1 MSDLESYRRRA
12 REAGAAL
19 AALPLVGRGD
29 LGPPDE
35 KTGERWDRSNVFGH
49 VAEMLPYWTV
59 QVREVMGGA
68 TQIGRDE
75 AGSLRRR
82 EGIDSGPAEPEE
94 ELRRDIERGV
104 GGLETLLD
112 EMREEDLERTALYVA
127 QSGNREVQLREVL
140 DMLLIG
146 HLEAHIDQLK
156 QLEG

>member
-1 MSDLESYRRRA
+1 MSELDTYRRRT
-12 REAGAAL
+12 REAAAAL
-19 AALPLVGRGD
+19 AALPLVGRGG

-35 KTGERWDRSNVFGH
+35 RTGERWDRSNVLGH

-59 QVREVMGGA
+59 QVREVVDGA

-75 AGSLRRR
+75 AGTLRRR
-82 EGIDSGPAEPEE
+82 EGIDSGPAAPEE

-104 GGLETLLD
+104 EGLERLLE
-112 EMREEDLERTALYVA
+112 EMREEDLDRTALYVA

-146 HLEAHIDQLK
+146 HLEAHVDQLR
-156 QLEG
+156 QLGD

>member
-19 AALPLVGRGD
+19 AAFPLVGRGG
-29 LGPPDE
+29 LGPADG
-35 KTGERWDRSNVFGH
+35 KHGERWNRSNVFGH

-82 EGIDSGPAEPEE
+82 GAIDSGPGAAEE
-94 ELRRDIERGV
+94 ELRRDIARGV
-104 GGLETLLD
+104 G
-112 EMREEDLERTALYVA
+112 
-127 QSGNREVQLREVL
+127 
-140 DMLLIG
+140 
-146 HLEAHIDQLK
+146 
-156 QLEG
+156 

>member
-12 REAGAAL
+12 REAKAAL

-49 VAEMLPYWTV
+49 VAEMLPYWTL

-75 AGSLRRR
+75 AATLRRR
-82 EGIDSGPAEPEE
+82 EAIDSGPAAPEE
-94 ELRRDIERGV
+94 GLRRDIERGV
-104 GGLETLLD
+104 GGLQGLLD
-112 EMREEDLERTALYVA
+112 EMREEDLDRTTLFIA
-127 QSGNREVQLREVL
+127 QSGNREIELREVL
-140 DMLLIG
+140 EILLIG
-146 HLEAHIDQLK
+146 HLEGHIDQLR
-156 QLEG
+156 QLER

>member
-49 VAEMLPYWTV
+49 VAEMLPYWTL

-75 AGSLRRR
+75 AATLRRR
-82 EGIDSGPAEPEE
+82 EAIDSGPAAPEE
-94 ELRRDIERGV
+94 GLRRDIERGV
-104 GGLETLLD
+104 EGLQGLLD
-112 EMREEDLERTALYVA
+112 EMREEDLDRTTLFIA
-127 QSGNREVQLREVL
+127 QSGNREIELREVL
-140 DMLLIG
+140 EILLIG
-146 HLEAHIDQLK
+146 HLEGHIDQLR
-156 QLEG
+156 QLER

>member
-1 MSDLESYRRRA
+1 MSDLESYRRRT
-12 REAGAAL
+12 REAGAAF

-75 AGSLRRR
+75 AGALRRR
-82 EGIDSGPAEPEE
+82 EAIDSGPAAPEE
-94 ELRRDIERGV
+94 ELRREIERGV
-104 GGLETLLD
+104 EGLDRLLD
-112 EMREEDLERTALYVA
+112 EMREEDLDRTVLFIA
-127 QSGNREVQLREVL
+127 QSGNREIQLREVL
-140 DMLLIG
+140 DILLIG
-146 HLEAHIDQLK
+146 HLEAHIDQLS

>member
-19 AALPLVGRGD
+19 AALPLVGRGE

-35 KTGERWDRSNVFGH
+35 RTGERWDRSNVLGH
-49 VAEMLPYWTV
+49 VAEMLPYWTL
-59 QVREVMGGA
+59 QVREVLGGA

-75 AGSLRRR
+75 AGNLRRR
-82 EGIDSGPAEPEE
+82 EGIDSGPAAPEE
-94 ELRRDIERGV
+94 ELRRDIEHGL
-104 GGLETLLD
+104 GGLERLLD

-127 QSGNREVQLREVL
+127 QSGNREVKLREVL

-146 HLEAHIDQLK
+146 HLEAHLDQLRG
-156 QLEG
+156 LDR